1 MTGRGRRACA
11 APARIPGEVMPA
23 QQAAKK
29 SATGA
34 GWLATLP
41 AGKRQTAEAVIA
53 LVRKH
58 VPKGCVEAFG

>member
-1 MTGRGRRACA
+1 
-11 APARIPGEVMPA
+11 MPA

-29 SATGA
+29 SVTGA

-41 AGKRQTAEAVIA
+41 AEKRQTAEAVIA